1 MQNRVHYNV
10 VCQEATK
17 CSPGLILG
25 EGAFAEAVDIHWKI
39 ETALLQLSGEKEA
52 KLFSGK
58 AGSAIC

>member
-1 MQNRVHYNV
+1 MQNMLHYNV

-39 ETALLQLSGEKEA
+39 ETALLQSSGW
-52 KLFSGK
+52 
-58 AGSAIC
+58 